1 MESQEVHR
9 RLAKLEDA
17 DDKMK
22 DALQQ
27 LIVSTTTMQN
37 TLERLDN
44 LAPVVRKLEMDV
56 ANNKIVL
63 SAVKWLALTVGG
75 SALSMAIGL
84 LVKGGFFL

>member
-1 MESQEVHR
+1 MEDQDINR
-9 RLAKLEDA
+9 RLVKLEDA

-22 DALQQ
+22 EALNQ
-27 LIVSTTTMQN
+27 LIISTTTMQN

-75 SALSMAIGL
+75 AAVSMTIGL
-84 LVKGGFFL
+84 MVKSGMLG